1 MLIAYDYEWLFVAL
15 DLTAIPI
22 RPFMCDLHCSTAM
35 ALFTILF
42 FPFLRF
48 CPIDCT
54 KSSAYDG
61 ESRPSFALQ
70 VLSYKL
76 LSTSKSPR
84 FEMLEQEQIYYLI
97 GSGH

>member
-42 FPFLRF
+42 FPSFF
-48 CPIDCT
+48 PPIDCT
-54 KSSAYDG
+54 ESSAF
-61 ESRPSFALQ
+61 ELQ
-70 VLSYKL
+70 VQVQFCTAGFILQASQFFPIPL
-76 LSTSKSPR
+76 V
-84 FEMLEQEQIYYLI
+84 
-97 GSGH
+97 